1 MVGRPEDVTLA
12 NALERVQGLLE
23 RYETSD
29 PDAAEAIAAFNL
41 TIGELILYLR
51 GETPTFE

>member
-1 MVGRPEDVTLA
+1 MIGRPEDVTLA

-23 RYETSD
+23 RYETGD
-29 PDAAEAIAAFNL
+29 PATDEAIAGLNL